1 MTTASTISTLFGKM
15 ARFSPLKRGRRL
27 NHRFL
32 CPNCLHFGGFDFA
45 CGECWAEIP
54 DYANGKNTQTCPRC
68 QRSLLSA
75 DGNGVRAYCKR
86 CKGNCDRAIYH
97 QRQVRVL
104 ATLRPADSQSLYRAI
119 SGQEYQPQGG
129 RGYVYDDGERLAY
142 VLNLSDFTD
151 ETHSLPQTHAL
162 WEIESIWLDVSASNP
177 KELALEWGEA
187 ADGFIAQAKLTEA
200 QRRAITVCV
209 RQAEADTVVKP
220 VLETRFGKVRR
231 RVTAPAFHSE
241 KAQAKAEALEEIG
254 HGSTV
259 PALIV
264 ALKSS
269 NRNAREK
276 AAETLIKIG
285 KAAVPALIAALKGSD
300 PSGLSKMAEVLK
312 VEVNKLRLLNAEANK
327 LELRLAPKVL
337 ENRVPDWAAPKVLEN
352 RVPDW
357 AAPIAGIGD
366 PVDEW
371 LVKDALVRI
380 GKPAAPA
387 LIAALKDRD
396 SDVRQKAAEV
406 LGKID
411 DDSAVPALKAADREH
426 HKYLNCDFCE
436 ALGRLGAK

>member
-1 MTTASTISTLFGKM
+1 MITANTISTLFGKM

-54 DYANGKNTQTCPRC
+54 GYSDGKTQACPRC

-75 DGNGVRAYCKR
+75 DGDGVRAYCKQ

-129 RGYVYDDGERLAY
+129 RGYVYDDGARLVY
-142 VLNLSDFTD
+142 VLNLSSFTD
-151 ETHSLPQTHAL
+151 DAHYLSQTHAL
-162 WEIESIWLDVSASNP
+162 WEIESIWLDVSASDP

-187 ADGFIAQAKLTEA
+187 ADRFITQAELTEA

-209 RQAEADTVVKP
+209 QQTEADAVVKA
-220 VLETRFGKVRR
+220 VLKTRFGKVRR
-231 RVTAPAFHSE
+231 RVAAPTFHCE
-241 KAQAKAEALEEIG
+241 REQTKAEALEEIG

-264 ALKSS
+264 ALKAS

-276 AAETLIKIG
+276 AAEALIKIG
-285 KAAVPALIAALKGSD
+285 KAAMPALIAALKSSD
-300 PSGLSKMAEVLK
+300 WSRLSKMAEALNAEVNKFKLGLLNA
-312 VEVNKLRLLNAEANK
+312 EVNKL
-327 LELRLAPKVL
+327 ELYLAPDVL
-337 ENRVPDWAAPKVLEN
+337 ENIT
-352 RVPDW
+352 PDW
-357 AAPIAGIGD
+357 AAPIASIGGA
-366 PVDEW
+366 VDEW

-396 SDVRQKAAEV
+396 SEVRQKAAEV

-426 HKYLNCDFCE
+426 HKYLDCDFCE

>member
-1 MTTASTISTLFGKM
+1 MTTASTISTLFGKI
-15 ARFSPLKRGRRL
+15 ARSPLLKRGRQR

-54 DYANGKNTQTCPRC
+54 DYANGKTQTCPRC

-75 DGNGVRAYCKR
+75 DGDGVRAYCKQ

-104 ATLRPADSQSLYRAI
+104 ATLRPVDSQSLYRAI

-129 RGYVYDDGERLAY
+129 RGYVYDDGARLAY

-151 ETHSLPQTHAL
+151 ETHSLPHMHAL
-162 WEIESIWLDVSASNP
+162 WEADSIWLDVSASNP
-177 KELALEWGEA
+177 KELALELGEA
-187 ADGFIAQAKLTEA
+187 ADRFIAQAKLTEA
-200 QRRAITVCV
+200 QRRAMTVCV
-209 RQAEADTVVKP
+209 RQAESDPVVKP
-220 VLETRFGKVRR
+220 VLETRFGKVRS
-231 RVTAPAFHSE
+231 RVTAPAFLCE
-241 KAQAKAEALEEIG
+241 RVQTKVEALEEIG

-264 ALKSS
+264 ALKGSD
-269 NRNAREK
+269 RNVREK
-276 AAETLIKIG
+276 AAEALIKIG
-285 KAAVPALIAALKGSD
+285 KAAVPALIVALKGSEWRV
-300 PSGLSKMAEVLK
+300 LSKVAEALNA
-312 VEVNKLRLLNAEANK
+312 EVNKLGLLNAEVNK
-327 LELRLAPKVL
+327 LGLYLSPEVL
-337 ENRVPDWAAPKVLEN
+337 ENMSL
-352 RVPDW
+352 DW
-357 AAPIAGIGD
+357 AAPIASIGG

-387 LIAALKDRD
+387 LIAALKDSD
-396 SDVRQKAAEV
+396 SDVRQKAAEA
-406 LGKID
+406 LGRID

-426 HKYLNCDFCE
+426 HVYFNCDFCE